1 MPTINRLPSQLTYND
16 LNGREAVEI
25 LTNWFQQLLSTRP
38 ELQPHLTL
46 PNARIGL
53 VIGVSIDMFVGG
65 TVPVAS
71 PPDKLE
77 FGGQVV
83 LDNQAPGGEPVG
95 RAEFLKH
102 VDATLEQII
111 NVAPIAGGKVPDQ
124 VRADHDLPIGRPG
137 YGPRDTGSH
146 LFIADIVEQTD
157 RNRGEE
163 RQSERAASAR
173 AREQD
178 RERESPTGGREGIVA
193 EGYQFSSEPASASVS
208 VHATSGIEQTIP
220 MGGRGKIEI
229 DLTGEGKL
237 HDGGTIVKLGTMD
250 VASAKSAGDQR
261 GAEYGAVSGT
271 YDAGPAGLA
280 RPNRGGGGLYSD
292 GRSRISFGNKH

>member
-1 MPTINRLPSQLTYND
+1 M
-16 LNGREAVEI
+16 
-25 LTNWFQQLLSTRP
+25 
-38 ELQPHLTL
+38 
-46 PNARIGL
+46 ARIGL
-53 VIGVSIDMFVGG
+53 SVNVTVDMFVGG

-71 PPDKLE
+71 PPETFSIKGL
-77 FGGQVV
+77 VT
-83 LDNQAPGGEPVG
+83 LDNVLPGKEPVYQTG
-95 RAEFLKH
+95 H
-102 VDATLEQII
+102 VEAGLEQII

-237 HDGGTIVKLGTMD
+237 HEGGTIVKLGTMD